1 MIDKESGTL
10 KGKGK
15 RDGQRQINE
24 ETYIENEKDPWEGSR
39 NVRTTMHA
47 ERGKKRER
55 LTQGW
60 MKGGV

>member
-1 MIDKESGTL
+1 M
-10 KGKGK
+10 K
-15 RDGQRQINE
+15 RQ
-24 ETYIENEKDPWEGSR
+24 TYIENEKDPWEGSR

>member
-1 MIDKESGTL
+1 M
-10 KGKGK
+10 K
-15 RDGQRQINE
+15 RQ
-24 ETYIENEKDPWEGSR
+24 TYIENEKDPWEGSR

-55 LTQGW
+55 LTPGR